1 MSDTFWQEDQDV
13 TTSLYS
19 WSLDQVIWLELSCCK
34 ITFDVLVSG
43 NLSSL
48 ITKNVTKDY
57 KAKTTMKAIIYT
69 NSKMQALGLITNAM
83 EKVLQTSKEK
93 WRSEG
98 LSDTFQSGK
107 VIPMTGDD
115 RLQFKV
121 FTMHAFAKECNGLD
135 KRDPILQ
142 NLVIMPATNK
152 LCIANDSKQL
162 IGKTD
167 LGMHSIVLKLGNEKG
182 EPTVLLDSHWGG
194 IYVATNKIQ

>member
-1 MSDTFWQEDQDV
+1 M
-13 TTSLYS
+13 
-19 WSLDQVIWLELSCCK
+19 
-34 ITFDVLVSG
+34 
-43 NLSSL
+43 

-57 KAKTTMKAIIYT
+57 KAKTTMKTIVYT

-93 WRSEG
+93 WRSKG

-182 EPTVLLDSHWGG
+182 EPTVLLDSH
-194 IYVATNKIQ
+194 